1 MSSPA
6 PGGGGTRRRGEAL
19 EDAILDATLTELS
32 TVGLS
37 RFTIEGVAHR
47 ARTGKAS
54 VYRRWQSKEDLVVDA
69 LQRVFPP
76 LDDSIDHGDVRADLL
91 ALLRQMTEVING
103 PAGCA
108 MQTLMGELD
117 RDREFVRTVHERV
130 IDPRKRAMLATLQR
144 GAARGQVRPAAVEPL
159 VAQVGPAMI
168 VHKFL
173 SEGPPVAD
181 EFVQRVVDEVVLP
194 LVRP

>member
-1 MSSPA
+1 MSAA
-6 PGGGGTRRRGEAL
+6 PGGATRRRGEAL
-19 EDAILDATLTELS
+19 EEAILEATLAELS

-54 VYRRWQSKEDLVVDA
+54 VYRRWESKEDLVVDA
-69 LQRVFPP
+69 LQRAFPP
-76 LDDSIDHGDVRADLL
+76 LDEAIDHGDLRADLL
-91 ALLRQMTEVING
+91 ALLRQMIDVING

-117 RDREFVRTVHERV
+117 RDREFVRTVHDRV
-130 IDPRKRAMLATLQR
+130 VDPRKRAMLATLQR

-159 VAQVGPAMI
+159 VAQVAPAMI

-173 SEGPPVAD
+173 VDGPPVAD
-181 EFVQRVVDEVVLP
+181 EFVQRVVDDIVLP